1 VSSMTVPPLGPP
13 PYARLRDRVARQVDE
28 LRARGETELA
38 TALEQEMEA
47 WSVEQREWDARL
59 VELLR
64 LHHDINNALVGVS
77 GNAQLL
83 MRDPVAQKPGVRE
96 RLEVV
101 VREAQR
107 IQGAAGRLR
116 ELKVLIQ
123 GGSGES
129 RAA

>member
-1 VSSMTVPPLGPP
+1 MSLPPLGPP
-13 PYARLRDRVARQVDE
+13 PYARLRDRVARQVDD
-28 LRARGETELA
+28 LRERGQTEIA
-38 TALEQEMEA
+38 AALEQEMES
-47 WSVEQREWDARL
+47 WSAEQREWDARL

-116 ELKVLIQ
+116 ELKALLQ

>member
-1 VSSMTVPPLGPP
+1 MIERSVPPLGPP
-13 PYARLRDRVARQVDE
+13 PYARLRDRLARQVDD
-28 LRARGETELA
+28 LREHGETEIA
-38 TALEQEMEA
+38 TALEQEMES
-47 WSVEQREWDARL
+47 WSVEPRVPFALL

-107 IQGAAGRLR
+107 ILGAAGRLR
-116 ELKVLIQ
+116 ELKALLQ

>member
-1 VSSMTVPPLGPP
+1 MTSMSLPPLGPP
-13 PYARLRDRVARQVDE
+13 PYARLRDRVARQVDD
-28 LRARGETELA
+28 LRERGQTEIA
-38 TALEQEMEA
+38 AALEQEMES
-47 WSVEQREWDARL
+47 WSAEQREWDARL

-116 ELKVLIQ
+116 ELKALLQ